1 MMLRLLR
8 VVEEERGANPQLQL
22 AFKDFIQLAASA
34 PLQDTPTP
42 AILCLCCHPSLP
54 CAVGSGG
61 RLSCKVGYC
70 LRMI

>member
-8 VVEEERGANPQLQL
+8 VVEEERGANPQLQV

-42 AILCLCCHPSLP
+42 AILCLCCHPSPAPL
-54 CAVGSGG
+54 AAAAASLARSGIVSG
-61 RLSCKVGYC
+61 
-70 LRMI
+70 